1 MPSIS
6 YVPGGDIV
14 KISSCLI
21 ESSISF
27 SSADSAKIADLQDPH
42 SQACM
47 RRVDS
52 ESQSQIERS
61 VRYQMSSCED
71 SLAVSGSERE
81 SAVESESDRRGIDK
95 KVANEVGK
103 AVNVVSSTSLIDPVS
118 TRLTSC
124 TENVTRS
131 DENARV
137 RNLSS
142 KTKQDIRQV
151 GS

>member
-1 MPSIS
+1 MPSIF

-14 KISSCLI
+14 KIPSRLI

-27 SSADSAKIADLQDPH
+27 SSADSAKIVDLQDPH
-42 SQACM
+42 SQANV

-61 VRYQMSSCED
+61 VGYQMSSCED
-71 SLAVSGSERE
+71 SLAVSDSERE
-81 SAVESESDRRGIDK
+81 SAVESESDRCGIDK

-118 TRLTSC
+118 TKLC

-131 DENARV
+131 DEIARV
-137 RNLSS
+137 KNLSS